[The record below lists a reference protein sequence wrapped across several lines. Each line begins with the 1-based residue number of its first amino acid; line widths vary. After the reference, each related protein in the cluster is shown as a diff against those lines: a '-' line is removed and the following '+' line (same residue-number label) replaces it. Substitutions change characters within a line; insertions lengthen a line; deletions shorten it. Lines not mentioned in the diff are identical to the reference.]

1 MWNCNLSTEWIN
13 NTLDQLAKDPQLLYS
28 HDISLFDSWVTFVQS
43 RIVKKE
49 EFKASVF
56 LLACIGYFVF
66 YDLNDQKI
74 CLPAD
79 LTQRQP
85 NIRFRRPLNAL
96 DVLEIKKRFN
106 SILIELTQKLSKY
119 CDLQEQKTAFSWFEF
134 LEGLQRQAKFDRYI
148 RRYRMVQVESTG
160 EKPRVRPGQQ
170 EAIGSIALIP
180 REFIQY
186 IFYDHY
192 GIEPQIIKDDL
203 IMVNRCTADEA
214 VQKLGI
220 EKHNLIKNCLDDG
233 IGVYVNSSQYQLH
246 RMSGS
251 IQKEIIDARVDY
263 TYLYPYRGLV
273 RLRRSEV
280 ERLYDASITVNGK
293 QYCHVW
299 LQHALAEL
307 IQGYAWCIELRG
319 TQQITID
326 DLWFID
332 DEISVCLRKS
342 VPVPTEVLG
351 VQTTTSINTTPL
363 TDDRT
368 GSLKTDPLL
377 VFSKKG
383 DLYEITYLDKTIQLS
398 SSIGLD
404 RLAYLVQHPNTKM
417 SSLELAQRCNKSN
430 ECSQVNQHYEYNEDL
445 EDEGIGSD
453 AFFSDDPINDSQ
465 AQINYKNKETQLIN
479 EINALK
485 EKQDDATDKGDLL
498 QAEAFKE
505 QQLEKTSELI
515 QLQKFTKK
523 DKDNK
528 GKSRRHKTDAEKARS
543 AVQQSIKVAMD
554 KITQKHLELGT
565 YLSNTIETGSQC
577 LYLLQTS

>member
-1 MWNCNLSTEWIN
+1 MWNCDLSTEWIN
-13 NTLDQLAKDPQLLYS
+13 NTLDQLAKDPQLFYS
-28 HDISLFDSWVTFVQS
+28 HDISLFDSWVIFVQS
-43 RIVKKE
+43 MIVKKE
-49 EFKASVF
+49 EFKASEF

-106 SILIELTQKLSKY
+106 SILIELTQKLSKH

-134 LEGLQRQAKFDRYI
+134 LDGLQRQAKFDRYI
-148 RRYRMVQVESTG
+148 RRYRMIQVESTG

-220 EKHNLIKNCLDDG
+220 EKHNLIKKCLDDG
-233 IGVYVNSSQYQLH
+233 IGVYVNSRQYQLH

-280 ERLYDASITVNGK
+280 ESLHDASITVNGK

-342 VPVPTEVLG
+342 VPVPTEILG
-351 VQTTTSINTTPL
+351 VQTTTSINTIPL
-363 TDDRT
+363 ADDRT
-368 GSLKTDPLL
+368 GSLKTDPQL

-383 DLYEITYLDKTIQLS
+383 DLYEITYQNKTIQLS
-398 SSIGLD
+398 CSLGLD
-404 RLAYLVQHPNTKM
+404 RLAYLIQNPHKKI
-417 SSLELAQRCNKSN
+417 SALELTQKFNKSN
-430 ECSQVNQHYEYNEDL
+430 CDSQIEQSNECVEHLAQQ
-445 EDEGIGSD
+445 GISSD
-453 AFFSDDPINDSQ
+453 PFYSDDPIHDKT
-465 AQINYKNKETQLIN
+465 AEIEYKNKEIQLTN
-479 EINALK
+479 EIKKLK
-485 EKQDDATDKGDLL
+485 REEIEARERGDVE
-498 QAEAFKE
+498 QAEKLKDL
-505 QQLEKTSELI
+505 QLEKAKELDEFLNFI
-515 QLQKFTKK
+515 KK
-523 DKDNK
+523 DKK
-528 GKSRRHKTDAEKARS
+528 TRGKSRRHQTGLDKARS
-543 AVQQSIKVAMD
+543 SVQQTIKNAIK
-554 KITQKHLELGT
+554 KITIKYPELGA
-565 YLSNTIETGSQC
+565 YLSDTIETGSQC
-577 LYLLQTS
+577 RYSPK